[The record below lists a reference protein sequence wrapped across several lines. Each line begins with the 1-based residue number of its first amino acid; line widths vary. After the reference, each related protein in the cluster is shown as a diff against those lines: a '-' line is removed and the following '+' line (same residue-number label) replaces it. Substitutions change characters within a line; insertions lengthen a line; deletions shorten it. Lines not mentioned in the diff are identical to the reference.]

1 MAKILLVDDDEML
14 ASRLKVWLEEDGHV
28 ADVVHNGNDALQL
41 LQGFDYWLIVLDWH
55 LPDLEG
61 IEVCRK
67 YRAQGGQAYIIFLT
81 GKDDVASKEEGFDA
95 GSDDYLVKPVN
106 VRELSARIRRMQRR
120 QTVLLP
126 VETRINGVI
135 LDSRTRVLTGNSCSV
150 TLRAK
155 EVALLEFL
163 MRHPNNVYSA
173 QDLLN
178 AVWPSD
184 SEGSCDSVRTWMMNI
199 RKKLD
204 EIGEK
209 ELIKTVKNMGYVI
222 EYKAPES

>member
-14 ASRLKVWLEEDGHV
+14 ADRLKVWLEADGHV
-28 ADVVHNGNDALQL
+28 TDMVHNGQDALQL
-41 LQGFDYWLIVLDWH
+41 LQGFEYWLILLDWQ

-61 IEVCRK
+61 IEICRR
-67 YRAQGGQAYIIFLT
+67 YRATGGQAYIIFLT
-81 GKDDVASKEEGFDA
+81 GKDDVASKEEGLDA
-95 GSDDYLVKPVN
+95 GSDDYLVKPIN
-106 VRELSARIRRMQRR
+106 VRELSARIRRLQRR

-126 VETRINGVI
+126 VETRIDGVT
-135 LDSRTRVLTGNSCSV
+135 LDPRTRVLSSDSGNI

-155 EVALLEFL
+155 EAALLEFL
-163 MRHPNNVYSA
+163 MRHPNDVFTA
-173 QDLLN
+173 QELLN

-184 SEGSCDSVRTWMMNI
+184 SEGSCETVRTWMMHL

-209 ELIKTVKNMGYVI
+209 DMIKTVKGMGYVI
-222 EYKAPES
+222 EYTPPST